1 MINRRDFIKLL
12 ATLSASAVIAPAC
25 SSRDGREVATA
36 SIVPTD
42 TSTPSPTQTPTL
54 VPSPTATAT
63 PAGGEITVEM
73 IEAAEKIFDIEL
85 TEDDRLTILEGLNED
100 QKILRDLREVG
111 VDYARVPSMV
121 FNPIPPGMTFPQER
135 MPFRYSNVQID
146 MPDDIEDVAF
156 FSIPQLAKLIRTR
169 QVTATALTEMYL
181 SRLKR
186 YDPTLKFVVNLTE
199 ELALEQ
205 ARRADE
211 DIQAGNYRGPLH
223 GIPYGVK
230 DLFSVKGYPTT
241 WGAEPFRDRVI
252 DHDASV
258 VEQLEAAGAVL
269 VAKLSTGTLAT
280 GDQWYR
286 GMTRNPWNSEWG
298 AGGSSAGPGSA
309 TAAGCVG
316 FSIGTETNGSM
327 ISPADACGVSG
338 LRPTFGR
345 VSRAGVMTVAWSWDK
360 VTPLCRSVEDCAI
373 VFNAIY
379 GPDGKDNTIY
389 DLPFNWDP
397 DIDIRNLRI
406 GYRTQFFEGALM
418 DGDYEFRSA
427 VRRESR
433 KVLDFF
439 RDLDFDLVPLDFD
452 INPLSAVGFTMMC
465 ENAAS
470 ADEMFRDRVGDLVED
485 QRWPTYWRRYRFVSA
500 VDYLQAARYR
510 SQVIAELNA
519 AMQDVDVYIEITWT
533 SCWLTNTTGH
543 PLVVVPCG
551 FYFGR
556 PVSVSFVG
564 KLFGEAATLAVA
576 KTYQDATGFH
586 LIHPDL

>member
-1 MINRRDFIKLL
+1 M
-12 ATLSASAVIAPAC
+12 PA
-25 SSRDGREVATA
+25 A
-36 SIVPTD
+36 
-42 TSTPSPTQTPTL
+42 
-54 VPSPTATAT
+54 
-63 PAGGEITVEM
+63 GEITLDM

-85 TEDDRLTILEGLNED
+85 TAEDRLSILEGLNED
-100 QKILRDLREVG
+100 QKILQDFREVDI
-111 VDYARVPSMV
+111 DYSRVPSMV
-121 FNPIPPGMTFPQER
+121 FNPIPPGMTFSQER
-135 MPFRYSNVQID
+135 MPFRYSDVQVN
-146 MPDDIEDVAF
+146 MPEDIEDLAF
-156 FSIPQLAKLIRTR
+156 YSIPQLARLIRTR
-169 QVTATALTEMYL
+169 QVTATTLTEMYL
-181 SRLKR
+181 TRLKR

-211 DIQAGNYRGPLH
+211 EIQSGTYRGPLH

-241 WGAEPFRDRVI
+241 WGAEPFQDRVI

-258 VEQLEAAGAVL
+258 VQKLEQAGAIL
-269 VAKLSTGTLAT
+269 VAKLSTGTFAT
-280 GDQWYR
+280 GDHWYR
-286 GMTRNPWNSEWG
+286 GLTRNPWNPEGG

-327 ISPADACGVSG
+327 ISPADVCGVSG

-345 VSRAGVMTVAWSWDK
+345 VSRDGVMTVAWSWDK
-360 VTPLCRSVEDCAI
+360 VTPLCRSAEDCAI

-418 DGDYEFRSA
+418 PGDTQFRSA

-439 RDLDFDLVPLDFD
+439 RDLGFDLVPLDFD
-452 INPLSAVGFTMMC
+452 NLPLPAVGFTMMC

-485 QRWPTYWRRYRFVSA
+485 QRWPTYWRRYRFISA

-510 SQVIAELNA
+510 SQVIEELNA
-519 AMQDVDVYIEITWT
+519 AMQDIDVYIEITWT
-533 SCWLTNTTGH
+533 SCYLTNATGH
-543 PLVVVPCG
+543 PLVVVSCG
-551 FYFGR
+551 FYNGR
-556 PVSVSFVG
+556 PVSISFVG
-564 KLFGEAATLAVA
+564 KLFGEAETLAVA
-576 KTYQDATGFH
+576 KAYQDATGFH
-586 LIHPDL
+586 LEHPDL